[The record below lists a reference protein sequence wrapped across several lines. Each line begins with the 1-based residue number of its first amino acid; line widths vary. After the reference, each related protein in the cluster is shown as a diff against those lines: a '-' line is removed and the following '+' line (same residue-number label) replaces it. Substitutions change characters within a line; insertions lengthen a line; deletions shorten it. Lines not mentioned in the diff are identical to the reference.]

1 MLQLEEQE
9 GEMEKAG
16 GCQDSQA
23 AGNEL
28 DKIRLVLSS
37 HKLNAEEQQEE
48 ISMLRDGTA
57 LRKKSGNNYTEN
69 KWG

>member
-1 MLQLEEQE
+1 
-9 GEMEKAG
+9 MEKAG

-23 AGNEL
+23 AGNKL

-48 ISMLRDGTA
+48 ISMLRDSTA
-57 LRKKSGNNYTEN
+57 LRKK
-69 KWG
+69 KWK